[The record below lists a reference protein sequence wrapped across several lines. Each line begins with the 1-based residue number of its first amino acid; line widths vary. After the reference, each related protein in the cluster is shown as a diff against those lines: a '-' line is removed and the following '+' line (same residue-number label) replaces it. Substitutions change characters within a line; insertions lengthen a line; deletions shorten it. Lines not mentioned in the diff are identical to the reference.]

1 MSEQAFSGTT
11 LSGTT
16 GSDAIASQ
24 FTAPFRYQH
33 AWAYGGPVIHAQFR
47 QQPQDFQV
55 REELSFSLTGEGEH
69 ACVLIQ
75 KTGANTEWV
84 ARQLAQFAGV
94 SARQVSYAGLKD
106 RHAVTEQWFSIHLPK
121 RQAPVWEEFAVE
133 GCRLLETT
141 WNNKKLR
148 RGALRAN
155 HFRIVLRDVQG
166 DLEQVTGRLAAIR
179 ASGFPNYFAE
189 QRFGHNGNNLLEA
202 GELFA
207 SGKRLRPSHKR
218 GLWLSA
224 ARSWLFNR
232 VLDKRVQ
239 RHNWQ
244 QVMTG
249 DVAVLEGTH
258 SMFVAGDEP
267 DLLDRSEQLD
277 IHPSG
282 PLWGV
287 GENRVQGVPAQLEQQ
302 ALEPFQ
308 DWCDGLEAYKTRMDR
323 RALRCVAQDLEL
335 ETVDDSTLVLHFSL
349 PSGSYAT
356 ALLREIV
363 MLST

>member
-1 MSEQAFSGTT
+1 MPDKSFVGTTHSGTI
-11 LSGTT
+11 
-16 GSDAIASQ
+16 GSDAIANQ
-24 FTAPFRYQH
+24 FADPFRYQH
-33 AWAYGGPVIHAQFR
+33 AWADGGPVIHAQFR

-106 RHAVTEQWFSIHLPK
+106 RHAVTEQWFSVHLPK
-121 RQAPVWEEFAVE
+121 RQAPTWEDFAAE
-133 GCRLLETT
+133 GCQILETT

-148 RGALRAN
+148 RGALRCN
-155 HFRIVLRDVQG
+155 HFRIVLRDIKG
-166 DLEQVTGRLAAIR
+166 EQDQVAERLAAIR

-189 QRFGHNGNNLLEA
+189 QRFGHNGNNLAEA
-202 GELFA
+202 RQLFA
-207 SGKRLRPSHKR
+207 SGKRIRPSHKR

-239 RHNWQ
+239 LNNWQ
-244 QVMTG
+244 QVICG

-258 SMFVAGDEP
+258 SLFVAGDEA
-267 DLLDRSEQLD
+267 DLLSRSEQLD

-308 DWCDGLEAYKTRMDR
+308 DWCHGLESYKTRMDR

-335 ETVDDSTLVLHFSL
+335 ETLDDSTLVLHFSL

-356 ALLREIV
+356 ALLREITL
-363 MLST
+363 LSI